1 MSPHDCLVYFTRPFN
16 TVSQCG
22 TVGVT
27 FCVRKKNAIKCKQ
40 ERNRKQPIVYIYTQ
54 KKLRESLVLSQERTY
69 SVYTPRSRRRSRC
82 DERPWLTWTVCSWW
96 AVAVDII
103 LVVFFS
109 SYIFSA
115 RCFAV
120 ANMIAYKIF
129 QSSISVCLC
138 HNMQL
143 GTLFTAIEIYRKT
156 NRTYSFQV
164 APLCQPQPYTM
175 KKNKTFTF
183 NCCNKSV

>member
-1 MSPHDCLVYFTRPFN
+1 MQT
-16 TVSQCG
+16 G
-22 TVGVT
+22 T
-27 FCVRKKNAIKCKQ
+27 KQ
-40 ERNRKQPIVYIYTQ
+40 KTAHSLYLHPKQ
-54 KKLRESLVLSQERTY
+54 LRESLVLSQERTY
-69 SVYTPRSRRRSRC
+69 SVYTPRSRRRRRC

-175 KKNKTFTF
+175 KKKIKHLHSTAAINQ
-183 NCCNKSV
+183 CKSSHFIHL